1 MKPVVLRSLSIVILL
16 GMLFTSG
23 CGFSLA
29 PRSTATPTST
39 ATPEPSPTATIT
51 ATATRR
57 PSPTPL
63 SPFYM
68 EEFQGDMDGW
78 TYFLATNEKDANSKV
93 DVYPSEG
100 GLWVKMDVRSTD
112 LYLLN
117 TEFEYDDVR
126 MEFETENLGR
136 NNNNISMLCRFTD
149 DVGWYVF
156 LISNNGLVGIYRAE
170 IKNNMINYKSI
181 IEGGSE
187 YINTGKGTN
196 TYAVTCKGDELSLEI
211 NGHLWRTAKDD
222 NYPSGKIGISIM
234 SFNVLP
240 VEVVIKWLD
249 ITKP

>member
-1 MKPVVLRSLSIVILL
+1 MYRSLSIVILS

-29 PRSTATPTST
+29 PEPTVTPTST
-39 ATPEPSPTATIT
+39 ATPQPSPTTTIT

-63 SPFYM
+63 SPFYL

-78 TYFLATNEKDANSKV
+78 SYFLVTNEKDTAGKV
-93 DVYPSEG
+93 DVYPSQG
-100 GLWVKMDVRSTD
+100 GLWVKIDVEDTSV
-112 LYLLN
+112 YLLN
-117 TEFEYDDVR
+117 SNFEYEDVR
-126 MEFETENLGR
+126 MEFEAENMGR
-136 NNNNISMLCRFTD
+136 NNNNISMLCRYTE

-156 LISNNGLVGIYRAE
+156 LISNNGAVGIYRAE
-170 IKNNMINYKSI
+170 IKNNMVKYENI
-181 IEGGSE
+181 IYGGSE
-187 YINTGKGTN
+187 YIVMGKGTN
-196 TYAVTCKGDELSLEI
+196 TYAVTCKGDQLSLEI
-211 NGHLWRTAKDD
+211 NGHPWRTAKDD
-222 NYPSGKIGISIM
+222 HFPGGKIGVSIM